1 MKIRLTYVEKVVLE
15 KNRNSLLMSKIRK
28 IFTYTDLVFKEE
40 EIPIKNFFG
49 ITTGKTKK
57 IIYLVSGAVNTY
69 SKAGEFVG
77 ELTDDEAEYF
87 FCTYNTNA
95 LRKNWIEF
103 KTELEAFGFTVERT
117 KPQTNDN
124 QV

>member
-15 KNRNSLLMSKIRK
+15 KNCNSLLMSRIRK

-49 ITTGKTKK
+49 IATGKTKK

-77 ELTDDEAEYF
+77 ELTDDAAENF
-87 FCTYNTNA
+87 FRTYNTNA

-117 KPQTNDN
+117 NPPN
-124 QV
+124 